1 MKIKNGFVLKEVA
14 GSFIVVSVGERVKD
28 FNGIITLNET
38 GAFLWKKLELGATEK
53 ELIDALLSEYDVE
66 ESIAKVDVASF
77 IAKMKEAEL
86 LK

>member
-14 GSFIVVSVGERVKD
+14 GSFIVISVGERVKD

>member
-1 MKIKNGFVLKEVA
+1 MKIKSGFVLKEVA

-28 FNGIITLNET
+28 FNGVIMLNET
-38 GAFLWKKLELGATEK
+38 GVFLWKKLERGATEK

-66 ESIAKVDVASF
+66 ESVAKADVDGF